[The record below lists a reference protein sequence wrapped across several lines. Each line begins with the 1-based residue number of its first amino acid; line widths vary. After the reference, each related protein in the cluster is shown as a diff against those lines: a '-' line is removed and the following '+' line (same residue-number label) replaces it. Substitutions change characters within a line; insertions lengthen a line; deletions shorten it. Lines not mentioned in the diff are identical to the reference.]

1 MGWSKKTAPPCQRAI
16 LTLPSAHS
24 LNASQSPPSQILC
37 DSNRHVPPRAIP
49 GLFPTDLL
57 HSSERVKIL
66 MMRSICPVLP
76 KPATWRNTFSLH
88 LLEPLLR
95 SMFTG
100 HMTDEETGRAEKPR
114 AQAGLGV
121 CTCLWVEPV
130 ICSTW
135 GGGGYRLPSGR
146 ISRMNMGLRMDS
158 DSHFQTIST
167 LEMLKTHLLPVFNQ
181 TTWAK

>member
-66 MMRSICPVLP
+66 MMRSICPDLP
-76 KPATWRNTFSLH
+76 KPATRRNTFSLH
-88 LLEPLLR
+88 LLGPLLR

-100 HMTDEETGRAEKPR
+100 HMTDEETGGRAEKPR

-135 GGGGYRLPSGR
+135 GVVGTGFPAAE
-146 ISRMNMGLRMDS
+146 
-158 DSHFQTIST
+158 F
-167 LEMLKTHLLPVFNQ
+167 LE
-181 TTWAK
+181 